1 MDSGRHGPS
10 TSTESLDPTT
20 EFAVVG
26 WPDEG
31 VTLRLDYRAFAY
43 AGKFVVGAP
52 GKAVLRTADG
62 SAAVPSWSPEEPLPK
77 TVDPD
82 TFDEDVVA
90 AVSFSADRT
99 DPACCRLRYVT
110 VHAARRGEGIGPE
123 LVARTIPRLG
133 ERRYDRV
140 RIAVNNP
147 FAYEALYKVGFAYT
161 GDRTGIAELEL
172 ARPVDAPAE
181 SHGDHER
188 YQAGLDRFRERD
200 PPAREATFLSD
211 RDGSEPPSSGER
223 TTELPGDTD
232 RE

>member
-1 MDSGRHGPS
+1 MNR
-10 TSTESLDPTT
+10 ESPDPTT
-20 EFAVVG
+20 EFAIVG
-26 WPDEG
+26 WPEEG

-43 AGKFVVGAP
+43 AGKFVVGTP

-62 SAAVPSWSPEEPLPK
+62 SPAVPSWSPDEPLPE
-77 TVDPD
+77 TVDSD
-82 TFDEDVVA
+82 AFDRDIIA

-110 VHAARRGEGIGPE
+110 VHAARRGGGLGPA
-123 LVARTIPRLG
+123 LVARTIPQLAEEG
-133 ERRYDRV
+133 YDRV

-181 SHGDHER
+181 SHGDPVS
-188 YQAGLDRFRERD
+188 YQAGLDRFRERG
-200 PPAREATFLSD
+200 PPEREATFLSD
-211 RDGSEPPSSGER
+211 RRGGQPPTSTDPTERLVENRDGS
-223 TTELPGDTD
+223 
-232 RE
+232 